1 MKTINLTLALF
12 FCVGLSCFAL
22 NTDTGKFFKTGP
34 APAKGLSADQVY
46 PRGQLFP
53 FTFYSVGGGSEQKRG
68 ELLPEE
74 ERIADQKQIID
85 AGVTMIGPQYELNDQ
100 VVADAKKYKVKAVYH
115 IYAKIDGQN
124 ANAHPYLEKL
134 AKERKELDVEKLRK
148 SVIEIVK
155 RESANPEIAWWNI
168 GEEMRCWCKQ
178 DMLCLKTISEA
189 IKETDPQK
197 RPMYMYE
204 PGHRDAKSLSKTAPF
219 QNIIGKGM
227 YVNYSGKKDSRVFC
241 RWTIEQ
247 EIEGIKLSGNKD
259 AIPIMVPEMFQQPSE
274 SDLPMIE
281 SWVRHDVYSA
291 LIAGAKGVAV
301 FSASKRENFK
311 AREQYL
317 KAYLQ
322 VCRELTGSLKLGQVF
337 LFGERKD
344 DISLT
349 VTEGPETVELKVNKE
364 TLPYPSAAIANI
376 AHENCRYVFVSN
388 SSDKQLEAVIDGLV
402 YGKGVTVQNVF
413 DPKEEFTAPE
423 GNFNI
428 VLKPWEVKAFKIFLA
443 GK

>member
-1 MKTINLTLALF
+1 MKTLNLTLALF
-12 FCVGLSCFAL
+12 FVTGLACFAL
-22 NTDTGKFFKTGP
+22 NTDTDKFFKTGP
-34 APAKGLSADQVY
+34 NPAKGLPADQVY

-53 FTFYSVGGGSEQKRG
+53 FTFYSVGGGSEKKRG
-68 ELLPEE
+68 ELLPVE
-74 ERIADQKQIID
+74 ERIADQKQIIN

-100 VVADAKKYKVKAVYH
+100 VVSDAKKYKVKAVYS
-115 IYAKIDGQN
+115 IEAQIDGQN
-124 ANAHPYLEKL
+124 ANTHTYLEKL
-134 AKERKELDVEKLRK
+134 EKEGKELDVEKLRK

-155 RESANPEIAWWNI
+155 RESVNPEIAWWSI
-168 GEEMRCWCKQ
+168 GEEMRYWRKQ
-178 DMLCLKTISEA
+178 DLLCLKTVSEA
-189 IKETDPQK
+189 VKETDPQK
-197 RPMYMYE
+197 RPVYMYE
-204 PGHRDAKSLSKTAPF
+204 PGHRDAKELSKTVPF
-219 QNIIGKGM
+219 QNVSGKGM

-259 AIPIMVPEMFQQPSE
+259 AIPIAVPEMFEQPAE
-274 SDLPMIE
+274 SDLPMVE
-281 SWVRHDVYSA
+281 AWVRHDVYSS

-301 FSASKRENFK
+301 FSASKRPNFK

-322 VCRELTGSLKLGQVF
+322 VCRELTGPLKLGQVF

-349 VTEGPETVELKVNKE
+349 VTEGPKTVELKVGKE
-364 TLPYPSAAIANI
+364 TLTYPSAAIANI

-388 SSDKQLEAVIDGLV
+388 SSGKPLNVVIDGLV
-402 YGKGVTVQNVF
+402 YGKGVTIQNRF

-428 VLKPWEVKAFKIFLA
+428 DLKPWEVKVCKIYLDE
-443 GK
+443 K